1 MEKEKNTF
9 YFGKENYK
17 LMLIGIGIIILGFLL
32 MMGYDANTKPDG
44 TFSPNYW
51 NDDIFSIRRIRMA
64 PLFVVVGFVVEIYEI
79 LKRKT

>member
-32 MMGYDANTKPDG
+32 MMGCIP
-44 TFSPNYW
+44 
-51 NDDIFSIRRIRMA
+51 
-64 PLFVVVGFVVEIYEI
+64 EITM
-79 LKRKT
+79 L